1 MKITLAM
8 LREKNACTEGMVWVK
23 KNLPDGA
30 EYRKFIEKLESDGKE
45 EWARWLIDRFEVL
58 VLAESWRIEALLA
71 PLKDKKATDGKVD
84 TGDSAQIGSSGDY
97 AKIGSSGDS
106 AKIGSSGDYAQIGSS
121 GDSAKIGSSGYYAQ
135 IGSSGDYAQIGSSG
149 DSAKIGSSGYYAKI
163 GSSGYYAQIG
173 SSGDSAK
180 IKACGKNSTIA
191 AAGYGTIAKVG
202 ENGCIALAWWDPKAK
217 RPRMT
222 VGYAGEDGI
231 EAEKWYRADET
242 GNLVAVSGVEE

>member
-106 AKIGSSGDYAQIGSS
+106 AKIGSSGDYA
-121 GDSAKIGSSGYYAQ
+121 K